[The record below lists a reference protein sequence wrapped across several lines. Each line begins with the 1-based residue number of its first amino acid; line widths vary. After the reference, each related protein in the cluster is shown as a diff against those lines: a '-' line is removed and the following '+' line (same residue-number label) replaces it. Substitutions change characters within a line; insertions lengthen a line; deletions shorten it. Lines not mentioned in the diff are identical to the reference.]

1 MTSVGGGSEATE
13 KRESRSG
20 WSFLLVAVYKT
31 SGAYNGNALG
41 VYTIVITLYTYGG
54 GVISVT

>member
-1 MTSVGGGSEATE
+1 MGGGSEATE

-41 VYTIVITLYTYGG
+41 LYTIVITLYTYGG